1 MFSSRL
7 GRIRKMAA
15 LASFL
20 ALTIVLPNPLAAASD
35 FPYAWPPIPAG
46 ASEGPFLGYQVNI
59 VDSYASGDGI
69 SSIQRGA
76 TRAPTCNGISDP
88 VCNGDNYRP
97 LGATS
102 GQTYVYGSVGWL
114 VRRVLPPCVA
124 PDDVQD
130 CVEGAT
136 ISDPTNGIRSLE
148 FKEIIPGNTWPADPV
163 HGLGS
168 GSATSLWTDPLSK
181 DPNAG
186 FAVTV
191 LGNADGNF
199 GATGFPIQSFQS
211 SVAAYRIVTGAS
223 YTGVQVIPNSGGGL
237 NILSGASTGCAWTSP
252 GRCGVQTDF
261 PNVESISLT
270 LHVPKSLT
278 GWLYGRLRAPDLK
291 VSSLDQGESRI
302 TVSGS
307 PIQVPMVS
315 AFAPAAEANDA
326 VKMLMSCMN
335 ECFHGV
341 IGGDVES
348 SSSLAFLE
356 MEAFKPWIK
365 QQAQIMIPTWSFGS
379 SVDSVGNC
387 SANSQGI
394 VGVVTTN
401 ATIYQG
407 GPPSFGN
414 ASLNYKV
421 WAVHYAPSGEVFRGT
436 YDLVIRSDL
445 ARCLYKFSNA
455 PVQAKIEVT
464 TESGSVDVA
473 TTTLKETSG
482 WIYLSANNFTFSSP
496 TIRVKL
502 IQDVPVARP
511 SVTPSPTVTMKL
523 QNRKVAITCLKGKV
537 VKKVTGLSPKCPSG
551 YKKK

>member
-1 MFSSRL
+1 MISFRL
-7 GRIRKMAA
+7 GRIRRLTAI
-15 LASFL
+15 ASFL
-20 ALTIVLPNPLAAASD
+20 ALTVALPIPVAAAID

-46 ASEGPFLGYQVNI
+46 ASEGPFLGYQINI

-76 TRAPTCNGISDP
+76 TRAPTCNGLSDP

-97 LGATS
+97 LGATTGS
-102 GQTYVYGSVGWL
+102 TYVYGSVDWL
-114 VRRVLPPCVA
+114 VRRVLSPCVT
-124 PDDVQD
+124 PDDSQD
-130 CVEGAT
+130 CIEGAT
-136 ISDPTNGIRSLE
+136 ISDPNNGIRSLK
-148 FKEIIPGNTWPADPV
+148 FQEIIPGNTWPADPA
-163 HGLGS
+163 HGLGA

-199 GATGFPIQSFQS
+199 GATSFPIHSFQS
-211 SVAAYRIVTGAS
+211 SVVAYRIVTGAS
-223 YTGVQVIPNSGGGL
+223 YVGVQVIPNTGGGL
-237 NILSGASTGCAWTSP
+237 TILSEAGTGCAWAAP

-261 PNVESISLT
+261 PNVGSISLT

-291 VSSLDQGESRI
+291 VSSLDQDESRI

-307 PIQVPMVS
+307 PINVPMVS

-341 IGGDVES
+341 VGGDVES

-356 MEAFKPWIK
+356 VDAFRPWIK

-387 SANSQGI
+387 SANSDGI

-414 ASLNYKV
+414 GILNYKV
-421 WAVHYAPSGEVFRGT
+421 WAVHYVPDGEVFRGT
-436 YDLVIRSDL
+436 YDLIIRSDL

-464 TESGSVDVA
+464 TESGNVDVA
-473 TTTLKETSG
+473 TTTLKEASG

-496 TIRVKL
+496 TVHVTLLQEVPLATPKF
-502 IQDVPVARP
+502 IQLPDA
-511 SVTPSPTVTMKL
+511 SAKHQKTKAT
-523 QNRKVAITCLKGKV
+523 ITCLKGKV
-537 VKKVTGLSPKCPSG
+537 VKKVTGISPKCPSG
-551 YKKK
+551 FKKK